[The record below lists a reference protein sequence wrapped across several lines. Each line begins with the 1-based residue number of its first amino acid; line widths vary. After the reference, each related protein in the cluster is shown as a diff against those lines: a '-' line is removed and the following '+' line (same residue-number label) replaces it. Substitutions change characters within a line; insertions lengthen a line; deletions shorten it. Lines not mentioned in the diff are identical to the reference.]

1 MRDRARRA
9 RDSSEICDGAMADTT
24 ARRSTYVLHCAQLVG
39 LDAEEVRAQVGADDP
54 RVAGHRN
61 GVEVEGPPARGA
73 HLTGSCGD
81 CFLCAVY
88 TAWT

>member
-1 MRDRARRA
+1 
-9 RDSSEICDGAMADTT
+9 
-24 ARRSTYVLHCAQLVG
+24 
-39 LDAEEVRAQVGADDP
+39 VRAQVGADDP